1 MRPSEGGSK
10 KKKKKGEVWCT
21 RNPPAH
27 RQLSVYPLQD
37 TGTEHEGPSGEPAG
51 IRSPSDSPADRCCC
65 GASTLGSQGTCLG
78 PATGS
83 GGMEPRLGAFLPLM
97 VSARHT
103 DMCGDTHRDKC
114 HMQSWLC
121 LCLRARTG
129 TEAKRGGRY
138 FGPSSPSQR
147 PLTTPLKKP
156 QTHLPHRLIQ

>member
-97 VSARHT
+97 VSAGHT
-103 DMCGDTHRDKC
+103 HTHTHTREYTHT
-114 HMQSWLC
+114 HMFTQRQGP
-121 LCLRARTG
+121 RA
-129 TEAKRGGRY
+129 ELDV
-138 FGPSSPSQR
+138 P
-147 PLTTPLKKP
+147 
-156 QTHLPHRLIQ
+156 LPHSTKGDGGPEWWSGITGHYLPAQGHSLSL